1 MLLKLIGLNY
11 IKDKCLILIN
21 WLKEK
26 HEIIRKIKKTF
37 QIISLKYLHSLLL
50 DYIKYLKTSRATNL
64 EEQKKNLLQ

>member
-1 MLLKLIGLNY
+1 M
-11 IKDKCLILIN
+11 
-21 WLKEK
+21 
-26 HEIIRKIKKTF
+26 KKTF